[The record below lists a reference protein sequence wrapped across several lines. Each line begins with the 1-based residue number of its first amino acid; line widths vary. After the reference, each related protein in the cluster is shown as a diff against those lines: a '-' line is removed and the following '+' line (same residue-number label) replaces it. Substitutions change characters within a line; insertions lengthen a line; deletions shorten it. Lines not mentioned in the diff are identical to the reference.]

1 MIVSKPSINVPSQSK
16 KTASGRL
23 STFKQLAAVNG
34 RLVVVFGCG
43 GDRDRGKRPLM
54 GTVAARADA
63 LIVTSDNPRSEPPEA
78 IIADILAGIERS
90 DLLVEPDRAKA
101 IAQAIETAGADDVI
115 LLAGKGHEPYQEI
128 AGVRHPFSDQQEA
141 EAALARWRERNLFP
155 ELP

>member
-1 MIVSKPSINVPSQSK
+1 MAIR
-16 KTASGRL
+16 T
-23 STFKQLAAVNG
+23 
-34 RLVVVFGCG
+34 RLVEYTHEGTTLEGFLAW
-43 GDRDRGKRPLM
+43 DDAIAGKRPAVAVAHAWAGRTAFECEKARQLAMLGYVGFAVDLYGKGVLGQSKEENAKLM
-54 GTVAARADA
+54 T
-63 LIVTSDNPRSEPPEA
+63 PF
-78 IIADILAGIERS
+78 IEN
-90 DLLVEPDRAKA
+90 RAKLQGR

>member
-1 MIVSKPSINVPSQSK
+1 
-16 KTASGRL
+16 
-23 STFKQLAAVNG
+23 
-34 RLVVVFGCG
+34 
-43 GDRDRGKRPLM
+43 M